1 MTVHPMIISPTF
13 KNWSKPMP
21 EFVFQMNENG
31 GTYLAKNFGISQ
43 AKGTFIGFMDS
54 DDYCHAQRIE
64 CRLIHWKISQTLRRW
79 ELPTI
84 ISESAELDVEF
95 RGIGA
100 LRMACIS
107 LLIRREVVDDIGYFD
122 SLRVG
127 ADTEYI
133 ERIEAYYGNERR
145 LRMSIP
151 SMFMMLH
158 NSSLTGGGPFHIS
171 WRSVSGHR
179 LNHHCS
185 FRLWHRKIKSGITSP
200 YLPRRLSVRP
210 FEVPDA
216 MKSKHHAWETGMPLF
231 SEMI

>member
-1 MTVHPMIISPTF
+1 
-13 KNWSKPMP
+13 
-21 EFVFQMNENG
+21 MNENG

-64 CRLIHWKISQTLRRW
+64 MQVDSLSSNPEAVGITHDYFRIDENS
-79 ELPTI
+79 
-84 ISESAELDVEF
+84 DVEF

-100 LRMACIS
+100 WNGLHF

-179 LNHHCS
+179 LNHHRS
-185 FRLWHRKIKSGITSP
+185 FRLWHRKIKSESP
-200 YLPRRLSVRP
+200 LLPASRLSVRP

-216 MKSKHHAWETGMPLF
+216 MKSKHHAWETGIIF
-231 SEMI
+231 QK